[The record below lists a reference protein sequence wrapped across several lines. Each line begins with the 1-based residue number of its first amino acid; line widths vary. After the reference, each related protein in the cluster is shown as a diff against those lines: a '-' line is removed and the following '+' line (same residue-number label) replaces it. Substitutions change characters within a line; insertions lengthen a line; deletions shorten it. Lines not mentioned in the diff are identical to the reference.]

1 MAIQNFS
8 PLQLNSTLS
17 VGVDDTGHDVTFF
30 GATSGKKMLWDQSAD
45 TLVVDGTL
53 DVNGN
58 ASIITGGG
66 SGTLTVGRNANENMV
81 IFVDDLNTKITGVQD
96 SDTNGAHNFILNR
109 TFAGSGAN
117 NFIIQKGG
125 TAQLTLDT
133 NGAATFAG
141 NVTAGSNSL
150 TAGSLDINGSADIS
164 GNLTG
169 LDNVTSTNFIIGGHT
184 IDDVDVA
191 GEFVDSAAHLLTS
204 AAALDKFHVLN
215 ADTTGNAD
223 TATLLETERAIN
235 GVGFDGSAAITVTA
249 AAGTLSGNTLKS
261 SVVTSSLTSVGTI
274 ATGVWNGTVIASAK
288 LDADTAHLTT
298 NQTFTGVKTF
308 DETIVGSVNGS
319 AATVATI
326 AGLAPNTA
334 TTQATQ
340 AAITTLAGVT
350 SLGVASATTNIA
362 AGDITM
368 YNPVN
373 NGNPSISIGSSAS
386 ESFKLSA
393 VYESGAQGLDIVQ
406 FESFTGGS
414 SSNDARY
421 SFKVDE
427 TFLMQIKDAGIQ
439 IKASGAL
446 EIGNGNAILSDSS
459 GTTTL
464 GNIDALDATTI
475 ATIKAAVKNVI
486 HYDFQGY
493 ATGDGSNY
501 EMVNNLTDTNAPFEH
516 NISLG
521 SDGTTA
527 TTVQNIIRSGGK
539 TMPRACTL
547 KRWTGWAAAAGGQT
561 AYVALFKVTPTRND
575 STNLS
580 AVLLDAF
587 SYTALGNAK
596 MEDFDETSF
605 TATAI
610 AAGDILITAMKSQSG
625 AIHYFT
631 STVEVEF

>member
-17 VGVDDTGHDVTFF
+17 VGVDDTGYDVTFF

-45 TLVVDGTL
+45 TLVVDGT
-53 DVNGN
+53 
-58 ASIITGGG
+58 
-66 SGTLTVGRNANENMV
+66 
-81 IFVDDLNTKITGVQD
+81 
-96 SDTNGAHNFILNR
+96 
-109 TFAGSGAN
+109 
-117 NFIIQKGG
+117 
-125 TAQLTLDT
+125 
-133 NGAATFAG
+133 
-141 NVTAGSNSL
+141 
-150 TAGSLDINGSADIS
+150 LDINGSADIS

-223 TATLLETERAIN
+223 TATLAADATTLEEPRAIN
-235 GVGFDGSAAITVTA
+235 GVNFDGSAAITVTA
-249 AAGTLSGNTLKS
+249 AAGTLSGTDLKDT
-261 SVVTSSLTSVGTI
+261 VVTAAG
-274 ATGVWNGTVIASAK
+274 
-288 LDADTAHLTT
+288 LTT
-298 NQTFTGVKTF
+298 IG
-308 DETIVGSVNGS
+308 
-319 AATVATI
+319 AA
-326 AGLAPNTA
+326 G
-334 TTQATQ
+334 
-340 AAITTLAGVT
+340 
-350 SLGVASATTNIA
+350 ATTNIA
-362 AGDITM
+362 AGDLTM

>member
-45 TLVVDGTL
+45 TLVVDGT
-53 DVNGN
+53 
-58 ASIITGGG
+58 
-66 SGTLTVGRNANENMV
+66 
-81 IFVDDLNTKITGVQD
+81 
-96 SDTNGAHNFILNR
+96 
-109 TFAGSGAN
+109 
-117 NFIIQKGG
+117 
-125 TAQLTLDT
+125 
-133 NGAATFAG
+133 
-141 NVTAGSNSL
+141 
-150 TAGSLDINGSADIS
+150 LDINGSADIS

-215 ADTTGNAD
+215 ANTTG
-223 TATLLETERAIN
+223 
-235 GVGFDGSAAITVTA
+235 
-249 AAGTLSGNTLKS
+249 
-261 SVVTSSLTSVGTI
+261 
-274 ATGVWNGTVIASAK
+274 
-288 LDADTAHLTT
+288 
-298 NQTFTGVKTF
+298 Q
-308 DETIVGSVNGS
+308 

-326 AGLAPNTA
+326 DGLAPNTA

>member
-17 VGVDDTGHDVTFF
+17 VGVDDTGYDVTVF

-223 TATLLETERAIN
+223 TATLAADATTLEEARAIN
-235 GVGFDGSAAITVTA
+235 GVDFDGSAAITITA
-249 AAGTLSGNTLKS
+249 AAGTLSGTDLKDT
-261 SVVTSSLTSVGTI
+261 VVTAAG
-274 ATGVWNGTVIASAK
+274 
-288 LDADTAHLTT
+288 LTT
-298 NQTFTGVKTF
+298 IG
-308 DETIVGSVNGS
+308 
-319 AATVATI
+319 AA
-326 AGLAPNTA
+326 G
-334 TTQATQ
+334 
-340 AAITTLAGVT
+340 
-350 SLGVASATTNIA
+350 ATTNIA
-362 AGDITM
+362 AGDLTM

-393 VYESGAQGLDIVQ
+393 VYESGAQGLDVVQ

>member
-223 TATLLETERAIN
+223 TATLAVDATTLEEARAIN
-235 GVGFDGSAAITVTA
+235 GVDFDGSAAITITA
-249 AAGTLSGNTLKS
+249 AAGTLSGTDLKDT
-261 SVVTSSLTSVGTI
+261 VVTAAG
-274 ATGVWNGTVIASAK
+274 
-288 LDADTAHLTT
+288 LTT
-298 NQTFTGVKTF
+298 IG
-308 DETIVGSVNGS
+308 
-319 AATVATI
+319 AA
-326 AGLAPNTA
+326 G
-334 TTQATQ
+334 
-340 AAITTLAGVT
+340 
-350 SLGVASATTNIA
+350 ATTNIA
-362 AGDITM
+362 AGDVTM

-464 GNIDALDATTI
+464 SNIDALDATTI
-475 ATIKAAVKNVI
+475 AVIKAATVGATLI

-493 ATGDGSNY
+493 ATGDGTNY
-501 EMVNNLTDTNAPFEH
+501 EMANNLTDTNAPFEH

-521 SDGTTA
+521 SAGTTA

-539 TMPRACTL
+539 VMPKTCALT
-547 KRWTGWAAAAGGQT
+547 KWTGWAAAAGSRA
-561 AYVALFKVTPTRND
+561 AYVALFKVTPAAND
-575 STNLS
+575 NSDL
-580 AVLLDAF
+580 APVLLHEF
-587 SYTALGNAK
+587 SYSALGNAK
-596 MEDFDETSF
+596 MQNFDVSNGFAETVI
-605 TATAI
+605 T
-610 AAGDILITAMKSQSG
+610 AGDILITAMKSQSG

-631 STVEVEF
+631 STVEVKLP